1 MYLTHRNSGREERW
15 TVKRKTGGQRT
26 SLMYV
31 PIRTTVYRTGL
42 LLAFRRATG
51 ELLALHLACAPRD
64 AVKRM
69 WDF

>member
-1 MYLTHRNSGREERW
+1 
-15 TVKRKTGGQRT
+15 
-26 SLMYV
+26 MYV